1 MSILKKLI
9 IDLGLYSR
17 MDYMDTMNPIDTD
30 TISIDSST
38 TALVAIIV
46 LYQVLT
52 CIYILCIRQ

>member
-30 TISIDSST
+30 NISIDSST
-38 TALVAIIV
+38 TVLIAIIV
-46 LYQVLT
+46 LHQVLA